1 MAITLTQLTTFLAVA
16 RSGSV
21 KAAAEQLVVTQPSVS
36 AALSALSRELGV
48 SLTERTGRTVRL
60 TPAGQAFVPYAADA
74 LGALD
79 QGRRAAEEAAA
90 ARALE
95 IRIAAV
101 TTAAEYVVPPLLR
114 RFSDDHPGITLT
126 LEVGNREHVF
136 QRVLD
141 HVDDV
146 AIGGSPPDDGRL
158 VGRPFLRNDILLIVP
173 RDSELAARR
182 SLSFKG
188 LAHSTWLLREEGS
201 GTRAMVE
208 DLLVRNGIAPP
219 TLTLGSNG
227 AIKQAVRAGLGIS
240 LQPRAAVELELR
252 SGLFTAV
259 PLRGLPAR
267 HWYTL
272 TSAAG
277 RPRPVVEAFLDFVA
291 SDVAKATIADAF
303 R

>member
-1 MAITLTQLTTFLAVA
+1 MFLAVG

-21 KAAAEQLVVTQPSVS
+21 KGAAEQLVVTQPSVS

-79 QGRRAAEEAAA
+79 QVRRAAEEAAA

-146 AIGGSPPDDGRL
+146 AIGGSPPDNKS
-158 VGRPFLRNDILLIVP
+158 P
-173 RDSELAARR
+173 
-182 SLSFKG
+182 
-188 LAHSTWLLREEGS
+188 
-201 GTRAMVE
+201 
-208 DLLVRNGIAPP
+208 
-219 TLTLGSNG
+219 
-227 AIKQAVRAGLGIS
+227 
-240 LQPRAAVELELR
+240 
-252 SGLFTAV
+252 
-259 PLRGLPAR
+259 
-267 HWYTL
+267 
-272 TSAAG
+272 
-277 RPRPVVEAFLDFVA
+277 
-291 SDVAKATIADAF
+291 
-303 R
+303 